1 MSNLLLLSN
10 MYPDETHPSKGV
22 FVRNAELQLTDA
34 GLKVHRIV
42 VTNTQTN
49 SRLAKLWA
57 YLIFTSTAVIRL
69 MRHST
74 PVYLHYVAHTGLP
87 LILTQAFRSQ
97 PLIAHA
103 HGGDV
108 ISAPHQSKVT
118 RGLKRFLSSRV
129 LGMANTVIVP
139 SQFLA
144 NRLVDDY
151 GVPAAKIVIIPSGG
165 VDTDTFHY
173 RERQTKESNE
183 YLRVGYVGR
192 LDKGKGVDTLIHAIY
207 ASKLPIKCTIVGTGS
222 AHDSMLKLIT
232 HLKLTDQ
239 ISVLGSCEQD
249 KLGDIYRNLDF
260 LVFPS
265 ELEES
270 LGLVGLEAM
279 SCGTPVIGS
288 RKGGMAEYI
297 APDVNGLAFAPG
309 NAESLAS
316 AMKEAFTMSSQA
328 YADMSSNAH
337 QTSKAYDARHCAERL
352 VQVFS

>member
-1 MSNLLLLSN
+1 
-10 MYPDETHPSKGV
+10 
-22 FVRNAELQLTDA
+22 
-34 GLKVHRIV
+34 
-42 VTNTQTN
+42 
-49 SRLAKLWA
+49 
-57 YLIFTSTAVIRL
+57 
-69 MRHST
+69 
-74 PVYLHYVAHTGLP
+74 
-87 LILTQAFRSQ
+87 
-97 PLIAHA
+97 
-103 HGGDV
+103 
-108 ISAPHQSKVT
+108 
-118 RGLKRFLSSRV
+118 
-129 LGMANTVIVP
+129 
-139 SQFLA
+139 
-144 NRLVDDY
+144 
-151 GVPAAKIVIIPSGG
+151 
-165 VDTDTFHY
+165 
-173 RERQTKESNE
+173 
-183 YLRVGYVGR
+183 
-192 LDKGKGVDTLIHAIY
+192 VDTLIHAIH
-207 ASKLPIKCTIVGTGS
+207 ASKPPIKCTIVGTGS
-222 AHDSMLKLIT
+222 ARDSILELIT